1 MKSTTGKNGKLA
13 LIGCKIVLK
22 LITVLV
28 LELFYWA
35 ILKNVSEKHFFN
47 SVAI

>member
-1 MKSTTGKNGKLA
+1 MKSTTGKNDKLA
-13 LIGCKIVLK
+13 RLGSKIVLK

-35 ILKNVSEKHFFN
+35 ILKNVSEKQFFY